1 MNIKGIEENTD
12 KIESYLQAEIKEG
25 GLLEDVEK
33 VITGPLKE
41 GVPEPPYLWITEEP
55 IRPDDKKNQG
65 GQTIYFKA
73 PILITG
79 AYFDFN
85 DVEKSYK
92 LSKNLVTRAWDTLS
106 KQFFEDPDKKFR
118 FLEFSEIIPDGAEIQ
133 NGSKRVSQSILI
145 VNAIFR
151 ENKICRKGE

>member
-33 VITGPLKE
+33 IIVGPLKE
-41 GVPEPPYLWITEEP
+41 NTPEPPYLWITEDP
-55 IRPDDKKNQG
+55 ITPDDKRNQG
-65 GQTIYFKA
+65 GQTMYLKA
-73 PILITG
+73 PIFITG

-92 LSKNLVTRAWDTLS
+92 LSKNLVTRVWDTL
-106 KQFFEDPDKKFR
+106 KKEFFKDQDKKFR
-118 FLEFSEIIPDGAEIQ
+118 FLEYGEIIPEGAEIQ
-133 NGSKRVSQSILI
+133 NASKRVSQSVLV

-151 ENKICRKGE
+151 EDKLCRKGE